1 ERHEA
6 LRTVFPDV
14 DGQPYQDIRPAA
26 EARPGMTVEAITEA
40 DLADAVD
47 RAVRHSFDLATEL
60 PLRAS
65 LFTIADHEHV
75 LVLVIHHIAGDGWSM
90 GPLARDLSTAY
101 TARRTG
107 TAPTWSPLPLQYAD
121 YTLWQ
126 RELLGDENTP
136 DSLLATQIDYWKNAL
151 AGLPERVELPTDRPY
166 PEQAGYDGA
175 SVPVRVDAELHQALT
190 ALARSSRTTV
200 FMVLQA
206 ALGVL
211 LHRLGAGTDIPIG
224 TPVAGRGEEELDDLV
239 GFFVNTLVLR
249 TDLSGDPTFTE
260 LLDRVRETDLNAYAH
275 QDIPFESLVE
285 AVNPTRSL
293 AHHPLF
299 QVTLAFNNTPPTSVD
314 FPAVD
319 ALREFADV
327 KAARMDLTVNLAE
340 RHGEDGSPHGID
352 GVITYRTDLFE
363 QDTVTALVERLL
375 QVLRAVTDT
384 PGRRIASVDVLSEDE
399 RHLLLEEWNDTA
411 KPVPP
416 ATVPE
421 LFQHRVRQTP
431 DATALVADGVHIT
444 YEDLNARANRLARLL
459 TERGVGP

>member
-1 ERHEA
+1 
-6 LRTVFPDV
+6 
-14 DGQPYQDIRPAA
+14 
-26 EARPGMTVEAITEA
+26 
-40 DLADAVD
+40 
-47 RAVRHSFDLATEL
+47 
-60 PLRAS
+60 
-65 LFTIADHEHV
+65 
-75 LVLVIHHIAGDGWSM
+75 
-90 GPLARDLSTAY
+90 
-101 TARRTG
+101 
-107 TAPTWSPLPLQYAD
+107 
-121 YTLWQ
+121 TLWQ
-126 RELLGDENTP
+126 RELLGDDTNP
-136 DSLLATQIDYWKNAL
+136 DSLLATQIDYWKNTL
-151 AGLPERVELPTDRPY
+151 TGLPERLELPTDRPY

-190 ALARSSRTTV
+190 ALARSNRTTV

-299 QVTLAFNNTPPTSVD
+299 QVTLAFNNMPPTSVD

-375 QVLRAVTDT
+375 QVLRAVTDA

-411 KPVPP
+411 TPVPS

-421 LFQHRVRQTP
+421 LFQRQVRETP

-459 TERGVGP
+459 